1 MRKSGAHLIICIS
14 SNLATDLS
22 FERMKTG
29 QHWDFLPTGADG
41 SESINIVIMKINVE
55 ELLLLLLQEKAENAH

>member
-14 SNLATDLS
+14 SEMAADLS

-29 QHWDFLPTGADG
+29 QQGDFLPNGADG
-41 SESINIVIMKINVE
+41 SESMKINVE
-55 ELLLLLLQEKAENAH
+55 ELLLLLL